1 MSTQEKLHEPT
12 ILGKMVR
19 DYRKSLGLNQTEFA
33 LLFGRTTPTAVSF
46 WESGFREIPGS
57 LCIALIDSAK
67 REGITGDT
75 SDGYH
80 TFNELYDYRRVYNAK
95 LFNEWALREKY
106 DVHKSWKHS
115 DGNDCFGGGW
125 FVVVAELPTGQITNH
140 YEAKY
145 WDDFAIPEKPTAN
158 KYDGH
163 TPQEVLD
170 RIAQLEQSEESI

>member
-1 MSTQEKLHEPT
+1 MTNTQEKLAELMMEHNVEPHWC
-12 ILGKMVR
+12 
-19 DYRKSLGLNQTEFA
+19 KSPDCEASRQTQ
-33 LLFGRTTPTAVSF
+33 LFVDSV
-46 WESGFREIPGS
+46 
-57 LCIALIDSAK
+57 IALIDSAK

>member
-1 MSTQEKLHEPT
+1 MRPGYQEQ
-12 ILGKMVR
+12 ILYILNKHHSIVTVE
-19 DYRKSLGLNQTEFA
+19 LGD
-33 LLFGRTTPTAVSF
+33 AVTDD
-46 WESGFREIPGS
+46 I
-57 LCIALIDSAK
+57 LQLIDSAK

-170 RIAQLEQSEESI
+170 RIAQLEQSED